1 MEAGTL
7 EGAGYQSPGDRTPT
21 GGRIWRLLRDAAPE
35 RSSKPAPADA
45 QKPAPADAPEAPRR
59 DTALRRVF
67 SLGVSE
73 GVATRG
79 DAALGELEME
89 LALLREENARLKVE
103 RHRPPDPGRI
113 IDRMRNLRQQP
124 GAVQA
129 DDELSRSI
137 IECLTLR
144 DGLLE
149 ACQEIQQA
157 MQGMQSRIGT
167 LSVTV
172 EAKDRQRH
180 AGRPAVD
187 VLAEDAGLAGG
198 AGLAGTAD
206 LAGGAGL
213 VEDAD
218 LAGDVGLELAV
229 AERVGSGFAE
239 SAA

>member
-7 EGAGYQSPGDRTPT
+7 EGAGYQSPGGRTPT
-21 GGRIWRLLRDAAPE
+21 GGRIWRLLRDGAPE
-35 RSSKPAPADA
+35 RSAASAPADA
-45 QKPAPADAPEAPRR
+45 AEAPRR

-73 GVATRG
+73 GVATPG
-79 DAALGELEME
+79 DAAQGELEME

-103 RHRPPDPGRI
+103 RHRPADPGRI
-113 IDRMRNLRQQP
+113 IERMRNLRQEP
-124 GAVQA
+124 GAVPA
-129 DDELSRSI
+129 DDGLSRSI
-137 IECLTLR
+137 VECLALR

-172 EAKDRQRH
+172 EAKDRQLRT
-180 AGRPAVD
+180 GRPAAGVAAEDVD
-187 VLAEDAGLAGG
+187 LARDAGLAVN
-198 AGLAGTAD
+198 ADLARGAD
-206 LAGGAGL
+206 LAGGA
-213 VEDAD
+213 D
-218 LAGDVGLELAV
+218 LELAV
-229 AERVGSGFAE
+229 AERVESGFAE

>member
-7 EGAGYQSPGDRTPT
+7 EGAGYQSPPAGRTPT
-21 GGRIWRLLRDAAPE
+21 GGRIWRLLRDGASE
-35 RSSKPAPADA
+35 RSSTSAPADA
-45 QKPAPADAPEAPRR
+45 AEAPRR

-73 GVATRG
+73 GVATPG
-79 DAALGELEME
+79 DAAQGELEME

-103 RHRPPDPGRI
+103 RHRPADPGRI
-113 IDRMRNLRQQP
+113 IERMRNLRQEP
-124 GAVQA
+124 GAVPA
-129 DDELSRSI
+129 DDGLSRSI
-137 IECLTLR
+137 VECLALR

-172 EAKDRQRH
+172 EAKDRQRR
-180 AGRPAVD
+180 AGRPGVGVATEDVD
-187 VLAEDAGLAGG
+187 LAKRV
-198 AGLAGTAD
+198 D
-206 LAGGAGL
+206 LAGGVDLAGSSTL
-213 VEDAD
+213 ARDAD
-218 LAGDVGLELAV
+218 LAGDVDLELAV
-229 AERVGSGFAE
+229 AKRVESGFAE

>member
-7 EGAGYQSPGDRTPT
+7 EGAGYQPSGDRAPAG
-21 GGRIWRLLRDAAPE
+21 GGRIWRLLRDAVPE
-35 RSSKPAPADA
+35 RSSAPAPAG
-45 QKPAPADAPEAPRR
+45 APEVQRR
-59 DTALRRVF
+59 ETALRRVL

-73 GVATRG
+73 GVSSAG

-113 IDRMRNLRQQP
+113 IDRMRNLRQESY
-124 GAVQA
+124 AEEA
-129 DDELSRSI
+129 DDAVSRSI

-172 EAKDRQRH
+172 EAKDRQRR
-180 AGRPAVD
+180 AGRSAVD
-187 VLAEDAGLAGG
+187 VAGEDA
-198 AGLAGTAD
+198 
-206 LAGGAGL
+206 
-213 VEDAD
+213 
-218 LAGDVGLELAV
+218 GLELAV
-229 AERVGSGFAE
+229 DDRVESGFAE

>member
-7 EGAGYQSPGDRTPT
+7 EGAGYQSPSGRTPT

-35 RSSKPAPADA
+35 RSSVSAPADA
-45 QKPAPADAPEAPRR
+45 AEAPRR
-59 DTALRRVF
+59 DGPLRRVF

-73 GVATRG
+73 GVATLG
-79 DAALGELEME
+79 DAAQGELEME

-103 RHRPPDPGRI
+103 RHRPADPGRI
-113 IDRMRNLRQQP
+113 IERMRNLRQEP
-124 GAVQA
+124 TAIPA
-129 DDELSRSI
+129 DDQLSRSI
-137 IECLTLR
+137 VECLALR

-172 EAKDRQRH
+172 EAKDRQRR

-187 VLAEDAGLAGG
+187 VAAAG
-198 AGLAGTAD
+198 
-206 LAGGAGL
+206 
-213 VEDAD
+213 DAD
-218 LAGDVGLELAV
+218 LAVGVDLARDANLAGDADLGLAV
-229 AERVGSGFAE
+229 AQRVESGFAE